1 MCPLKSSL
9 CFLKFKTKF
18 LRQYASDK
26 DVNPKVT
33 YILCVYK
40 FYIYIYTLCIYMLY
54 IDFIYIYLC
63 VYILYIYMCV
73 CIVCIDILIYY
84 IYIYVSI
91 TYMYMYILI
100 YFSLCFYSIYINK
113 LFSTYH
119 FQALNTRIFFFLFW
133 LFYLES
139 GFLSIAYFTVANLAR
154 LRC

>member
-33 YILCVYK
+33 YILCLYK

-84 IYIYVSI
+84 IYICINNIYV
-91 TYMYMYILI
+91 YVYID
-100 YFSLCFYSIYINK
+100 
-113 LFSTYH
+113 LFFT
-119 FQALNTRIFFFLFW
+119 LF
-133 LFYLES
+133 LFYL
-139 GFLSIAYFTVANLAR
+139 Y
-154 LRC
+154 